1 VAEPE
6 EGLCEVVLHDTAGI
20 RDLLIALGHGR
31 ATFVGHSLGR
41 GVAMQLANSFPE
53 HCERLVLVSSG
64 GLGREIS
71 ALLRA
76 ASLPGSE
83 LVLPLLV
90 NDLVSWAWSGHPGH
104 RQRR

>member
-1 VAEPE
+1 
-6 EGLCEVVLHDTAGI
+6 
-20 RDLLIALGHGR
+20 
-31 ATFVGHSLGR
+31 
-41 GVAMQLANSFPE
+41 MQLAYQFPE
-53 HCERLVLVSSG
+53 HCERLVLVGSG

-90 NDLVSWAWSGHPGH
+90 DDRVVGAAG
-104 RQRR
+104 